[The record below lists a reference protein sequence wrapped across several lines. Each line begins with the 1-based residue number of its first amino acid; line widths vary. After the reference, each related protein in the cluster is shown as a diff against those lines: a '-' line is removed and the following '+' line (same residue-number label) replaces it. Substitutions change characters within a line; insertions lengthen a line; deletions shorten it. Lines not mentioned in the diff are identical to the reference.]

1 MTAAAG
7 IAATADEWQA
17 ALTSIRGMLGRHF
30 RPNHGYVAG
39 RHDIASARSGSRHHR
54 NRPRGLL

>member
-1 MTAAAG
+1 MTP
-7 IAATADEWQA
+7 DEWQA

-39 RHDIASARSGSRHHR
+39 RHDIASARSAPAVARATTGIAQ
-54 NRPRGLL
+54 GGCYE